1 MRTVDFQGT
10 QLSSGQRRRLAD
22 QKKVIASMTNVIAQQ
37 VSETLQLLEKRKE
50 QGVKVE
56 PIWSLERQES
66 GTICVA
72 EWMGF

>member
-22 QKKVIASMTNVIAQQ
+22 QKKIIASMPNVIAQQ
-37 VSETLQLLEKRKE
+37 VSETLQLLDKRKE
-50 QGVKVE
+50 QGIGAE
-56 PIWSLERQES
+56 RIWLLDRQET
-66 GTICVA
+66 GTACIA

>member
-1 MRTVDFQGT
+1 MITVDFQGT
-10 QLSSGQRRRLAD
+10 RLSSGQRRRLAD

-37 VSETLQLLEKRKE
+37 VSETLQLLENRKE

-56 PIWSLERQES
+56 SIWSVERQET
-66 GTICVA
+66 GTISVA